1 MHRIK
6 MPRFIK
12 RLPSGTFKVCE
23 QANPSICY
31 SKKGLTLKQAKKQK
45 IAIQLSQ
52 LRKAG
57 RIAKRK

>member
-1 MHRIK
+1 

-12 RLPSGTFKVCE
+12 KLPSGSFKVCE

-31 SKKGLTLKQAKKQK
+31 SNKGLTLKQAKKQAV
-45 IAIQLSQ
+45 AIQLSQ

-57 RIAKRK
+57 RIPKRK